1 MRKLTKNELIEL
13 RACKQMDNGQ
23 QEFFDRAKRMYA
35 GDEEA
40 LKQIIETEDLFHEM
54 VAMDETA
61 ATDGDSKTNQA
72 YNQAN
77 LLYIQKVDA
86 LLKDIGYT
94 PKPKRV
100 PNDIFD
106 VLEDMFGKPDED

>member
-23 QEFFDRAKRMYA
+23 QEFFTRAKRMYA
-35 GDEEA
+35 DEADA
-40 LKQIIETEDLFHEM
+40 LARITEVEDMFHE
-54 VAMDETA
+54 VDAMDA
-61 ATDGDSKTNQA
+61 SSDGDSKTYQA
-72 YNQAN
+72 YNQAQ
-77 LLYIQKVDA
+77 LLYFQKVDE
-86 LLKDIGYT
+86 LLKEIGYT

>member
-23 QEFFDRAKRMYA
+23 QEFFTRAKRMYA
-35 GDEEA
+35 NEE
-40 LKQIIETEDLFHEM
+40 
-54 VAMDETA
+54 
-61 ATDGDSKTNQA
+61 DSKTYQA
-72 YNQAN
+72 YNQAQ
-77 LLYIQKVDA
+77 LLYFQKVDE
-86 LLKDIGYT
+86 LLKEIGYT

-106 VLEDMFGKPDED
+106 VLEDMFGKPDEE

>member
-23 QEFFDRAKRMYA
+23 QEFFTRAKRMYA
-35 GDEEA
+35 NEEDA
-40 LKQIIETEDLFHEM
+40 LARITEVEDMFHEID
-54 VAMDETA
+54 AMDESTE
-61 ATDGDSKTNQA
+61 GDAKAYEAYDQA
-72 YNQAN
+72 Q
-77 LLYIQKVDA
+77 LLYYQKVDE
-86 LLKDIGYT
+86 LLKEIGYT

-106 VLEDMFGKPDED
+106 VLEDMFGKPDEE